1 MDGACRKAGGG
12 GGAMSAMC
20 GMTGMTGTTN
30 AATRITA
37 GTAMM
42 EAAMD
47 MAARI
52 ARQARLKK
60 GIVDSHT
67 LPGRT
72 ARQCVSGRKNGARND
87 IYFQ

>member
-1 MDGACRKAGGG
+1 MDGACRKAAGG

-30 AATRITA
+30 AATKITA

-42 EAAMD
+42 EAGMD
-47 MAARI
+47 TAARI

-60 GIVDSHT
+60 GTVDS
-67 LPGRT
+67 R
-72 ARQCVSGRKNGARND
+72 A
-87 IYFQ
+87 

>member
-1 MDGACRKAGGG
+1 MDGACRKAAGGV
-12 GGAMSAMC
+12 GAMSAMC
-20 GMTGMTGTTN
+20 GMTGTTN

-42 EAAMD
+42 EAGMD
-47 MAARI
+47 TAARI

-72 ARQCVSGRKNGARND
+72 ARQCVSRRKNGARND